1 MVQST
6 IYNFVL
12 TPLIIKVFRTFD
24 EMFITTFAAKCRNF
38 SSFAIYIHENPFGV
52 CIIYQKALNSNVRA
66 LKVPNV
72 EAPRYPLQSMPS
84 PPTSFKARGCDGH
97 KLYHHDYHGSHATMP
112 LLLYCDSHKH
122 HGSHGSYGSRIQKSP
137 WHCCQGLGLK
147 AA

>member
-1 MVQST
+1 
-6 IYNFVL
+6 
-12 TPLIIKVFRTFD
+12 
-24 EMFITTFAAKCRNF
+24 MFITTFAAKCRNF

-112 LLLYCDSHKH
+112 
-122 HGSHGSYGSRIQKSP
+122 RIFGFHVMAIAMTTLCLIP
-137 WHCCQGLGLK
+137 PEN
-147 AA
+147 